1 MLILDGT
8 LFFHINSKE
17 FTMLSS
23 KPIVPD
29 LFSSSMYALLT
40 EKIPAGDG
48 VHSAYPPHSATVE
61 MGSAGSASPAL
72 KLLQHPSLIEG
83 TGDEMFL

>member
-1 MLILDGT
+1 
-8 LFFHINSKE
+8 
-17 FTMLSS
+17 
-23 KPIVPD
+23 
-29 LFSSSMYALLT
+29 MYALLT